1 MSESVAFSV
10 IIPLH
15 NKVGSI
21 VHCLNSVR
29 AQTVQP
35 FEVLVIDNN
44 SSDGGADLAR
54 AYDWDRVRVLEEHSQ
69 GVSQARN
76 AGIAAAKGSHL
87 AFLDADDY
95 WLPAFLERM
104 AALVLRFPEAG
115 WYAGGYVFRTKS
127 GDRRPMHPGL
137 EGFEAGL
144 LPSYF
149 GVVAFGDMIATASS
163 VCIPRALFEVVAPFA
178 EGEKIGEDQDLWARI
193 ALGYPVAFDPELM
206 AIYDQE
212 GENMATKTAV
222 ARELWPFI
230 GRLAKIA
237 EGLQGEERRL
247 LELYLS
253 RQLVG
258 QASQLVLAG
267 AFGEA
272 QRLLGHRLAGRSGWR
287 YRYWL
292 VRAYLRW

>member
-1 MSESVAFSV
+1 MGEPVAFSV

-15 NKVGSI
+15 NKSGSI
-21 VHCLNSVR
+21 VRCLNSVR
-29 AQTVQP
+29 AQTYMP
-35 FEVLVIDNN
+35 LEVLVVDNN
-44 SSDGGADLAR
+44 STDGGAELVR
-54 AYDWDRVRVLEEHSQ
+54 AYGWDCVRVLQEPAQ

-76 AGIAAAKGSHL
+76 AGIAAAKGTHL

-95 WLPAFLERM
+95 WLPFFLERM
-104 AALVLRFPEAG
+104 ADLAAQFPRAG
-115 WYAGGYVFRTKS
+115 WYAGGYVFRTKR
-127 GDRRPMHPGL
+127 GDRKPEHPGL
-137 EGFEAGL
+137 EGFRAGL

-149 GVVAFGDMIATASS
+149 GVVAQGDMVATASS
-163 VCIPRALFEVVAPFA
+163 VCIPRAIFEVVAPFA

-193 ALGYPVAFDPELM
+193 ALRFPVAFDPELM

-267 AFGEA
+267 AFEEA
-272 QRLLGHRLAGRSGWR
+272 RRLLRHGLAGRSGWR